1 MRFPPAAP
9 CAKAG
14 ATRQEGAMARI
25 LITSA
30 IPYINGIKHLGNL
43 VGSQLPADLFA
54 RFNRAIGNEVMFIC
68 ATDEHGTPAEL
79 AAAKAGK
86 PVAEYCAEMHGVQAE
101 IAKGFRLSFDHF
113 GRSSSQRNH
122 KLTQHFA
129 GKLAENGLIREVS
142 EKMIYSI
149 DDGRFLPDRYIEGT
163 CPNCGFESARGDQC
177 DNCTKQL
184 DPTDLINP
192 RSTISGSTN
201 LEERETKHLYL
212 MQRALKDKLEAWIDS
227 KTDWPILTTSI
238 AKKWLNDGD
247 GLQDRGITRDLHW
260 GIPVMRG
267 DQPWPGME
275 GKVFYVWF
283 DAPIEYIACTAEWAD
298 ANGLDDA
305 AWQRWWR
312 TDKGAADVTYYQFM
326 GKDNVPFHTL
336 SFPATI
342 LGSGEPWK
350 LVDYLKSFN
359 YLNYDGG
366 QFSTSRGR
374 GVFMDQA
381 LSILPSD
388 YWRWWLLSHAP
399 ESSDAEFTWEN
410 FQASVNKD
418 LADVLGNFVSR
429 VTKFAVSK
437 LGDTVP
443 EAGAFGPME
452 TALIADLGVR
462 IADYT
467 RAMEGMEVRKAAAE
481 LRAIWVIGNEYL
493 QAAAPWSVV
502 KTDPEQAQ
510 AQIRLALN
518 LIRIYAVL
526 SSPFIPDAAQTMMTA
541 MGSDDWT
548 WPSDVHAAVRTLSA
562 GHSFTVPE
570 NLFRK
575 ITDEERADW
584 QARFAGIRT

>member
-1 MRFPPAAP
+1 
-9 CAKAG
+9 
-14 ATRQEGAMARI
+14 MARI

-54 RFNRAIGNEVMFIC
+54 RYSRARGHEVMFIC

-86 PVAEYCAEMHGVQAE
+86 PVDQYCAEMHDVQAE
-101 IAKGFRLSFDHF
+101 IARGFQLSFDHF

-129 GKLAENGLIREVS
+129 GVLADNGLIREVAES
-142 EKMIYSI
+142 QVYSI

-163 CPNCGFESARGDQC
+163 CPNCGYTSARGDQC

-192 RSTISGSTN
+192 HSTVSGSTN
-201 LEERETKHLYL
+201 LEVRETKHLYL
-212 MQRALKDKLEAWIDS
+212 MQRSLRDKLEAWIDS
-227 KTDWPILTTSI
+227 KHDWPILTTSI

-260 GIPVMRG
+260 GIPVKRG

-283 DAPIEYIACTAEWAD
+283 DAPIEYIAGTAEWAD
-298 ANGLDDA
+298 ANGLGDDA
-305 AWQRWWR
+305 WERWWR

-437 LGDTVP
+437 LGGTVP

-467 RAMEGMEVRKAAAE
+467 RAMAGMEVRKAAAE

-548 WPSDVHAAVRTLSA
+548 WPSDVHAAVRTLPA
-562 GHSFTVPE
+562 GHAFAVPE
-570 NLFRK
+570 NLVRK

>member
-1 MRFPPAAP
+1 
-9 CAKAG
+9 
-14 ATRQEGAMARI
+14 MARI

-54 RFNRAIGNEVMFIC
+54 RYNRARGHEVMFIC

-86 PVAEYCAEMHGVQAE
+86 PVAEYCAEMHEVQKELA
-101 IAKGFRLSFDHF
+101 AGFRLSFDHF

-122 KLTQHFA
+122 RLTQHFA
-129 GKLAENGLIREVS
+129 GKLAENGLIREVT
-142 EKMIYSI
+142 ERQVYSV

-163 CPNCGFESARGDQC
+163 CPNCGYDSARGDQC

-192 RSTISGSTN
+192 HSTISGSTN
-201 LEERETKHLYL
+201 LEVRETKHLYL
-212 MQRALKDKLEAWIDS
+212 MQHTLKDKIEAWIDS

-260 GIPVMRG
+260 GIPVMKG
-267 DQPWPGME
+267 NDPWPGME

-283 DAPIEYIACTAEWAD
+283 DAPIEYIAGTAEWAD
-298 ANGLDDA
+298 ANGKSEAD
-305 AWQRWWR
+305 WERWWR
-312 TDKGAADVTYYQFM
+312 TDKGADDVTYYQFM

-350 LVDYLKSFN
+350 MVDYLKSFN

-399 ESSDAEFTWEN
+399 ESADSEFTWDN

-429 VTKFAVSK
+429 VTKFAKSK

-443 EAGAFGPME
+443 AGGEFGPQE
-452 TALIADLGVR
+452 TALIADLGAR
-462 IADYT
+462 IRDYE
-467 RAMEGMEVRKAAAE
+467 RCMDQMEVRKAAAE
-481 LRAIWVIGNEYL
+481 LRAIWVVGNEYL
-493 QAAAPWSVV
+493 QSAAPWSAV
-502 KTDPEQAQ
+502 KTDPARAEAM
-510 AQIRLALN
+510 IRLSLN
-518 LIRIYAVL
+518 LIRLYAIL
-526 SSPFIPDAAQTMMTA
+526 SQPFIPDAAQAMMSA
-541 MGSDDWT
+541 MGSDDWS
-548 WPSDVHAAVRTLSA
+548 WPTDAGAALRALPP
-562 GHSFTVPE
+562 GHTFAVPE

-575 ITDEERADW
+575 ITDEERAEW
-584 QARFAGIRT
+584 QQKFAGTRD

>member
-1 MRFPPAAP
+1 
-9 CAKAG
+9 
-14 ATRQEGAMARI
+14 MARI

-54 RFNRAIGNEVMFIC
+54 RFNRAMGHEVMFIC

-86 PVAEYCAEMHGVQAE
+86 PVADYCAEMHEVQAE
-101 IAKGFRLSFDHF
+101 IARGFRLSFDHF

-129 GKLAENGLIREVS
+129 GKLAENGLIEEVS
-142 EKMIYSI
+142 EKQVYSI
-149 DDGRFLPDRYIEGT
+149 DDGRFLPDRYITGT
-163 CPNCGFESARGDQC
+163 CPNCGYTAARGDQC
-177 DNCTKQL
+177 ENCTKQL

-192 RSTISGSTN
+192 RSSISGSTN
-201 LEERETKHLYL
+201 LEVRETKHLYL
-212 MQRALKDKLEAWIDS
+212 RQRSLRDKLEAWIDS
-227 KTDWPILTTSI
+227 KHDWPILTTSI

-247 GLQDRGITRDLHW
+247 GLQDRGITRDLNW
-260 GIPVMRG
+260 GIPVKKG

-283 DAPIEYIACTAEWAD
+283 DAPIEYIAATAEWAD
-298 ANGLDDA
+298 ANGKPDSE
-305 AWQRWWR
+305 WERWWR
-312 TDKGAADVTYYQFM
+312 TDKGAQDVTYYQFM

-366 QFSTSRGR
+366 QFSTSQGR

-381 LSILPSD
+381 LSILPAD

-399 ESSDAEFTWEN
+399 ESADSEFTWEN

-418 LADVLGNFVSR
+418 LADVLGNLVSR

-437 LGDTVP
+437 FGNEVP
-443 EAGAFGPME
+443 AGGQFGPLE
-452 TALIADLGVR
+452 TALIADLGAR
-462 IADYT
+462 ITDYT
-467 RAMEGMEVRKAAAE
+467 RLMEQMEVRKAAAE

-493 QAAAPWSVV
+493 QAAAPWSVA

-510 AQIRLALN
+510 AIVRLALN
-518 LIRIYAVL
+518 LIRVYAIL
-526 SSPFIPDAAQTMMTA
+526 SAPFIPDASEAMMQAVGSNDRSWPHEISAA
-541 MGSDDWT
+541 M
-548 WPSDVHAAVRTLSA
+548 RTLPP
-562 GHSFTVPE
+562 GHGFTVPE

-584 QARFAGIRT
+584 QQKFSGLRA

>member
-1 MRFPPAAP
+1 
-9 CAKAG
+9 
-14 ATRQEGAMARI
+14 MARI

-54 RFNRAIGNEVMFIC
+54 RFNRAMGHEVMFIC

-86 PVAEYCAEMHGVQAE
+86 PVADYCAEMHEVQAE

-129 GKLAENGLIREVS
+129 GVLADNGLIREVA

-227 KTDWPILTTSI
+227 KADWPILTTSI

-260 GIPVMRG
+260 GIPVMKG

-283 DAPIEYIACTAEWAD
+283 DAPIEYIAGTAEWAD
-298 ANGLDDA
+298 ANGLGDE

-312 TDKGAADVTYYQFM
+312 TDKGAHDVTYYQFM

-399 ESSDAEFTWEN
+399 ETSDAEFTWEN

-429 VTKFAVSK
+429 VTKFAKSK
-437 LGDTVP
+437 LGETVP
-443 EAGAFGPME
+443 AAGAFGPME
-452 TALIADLGVR
+452 TALIADLGAR

-467 RAMEGMEVRKAAAE
+467 RAMEAMEVRKAAGE

-502 KTDPEQAQ
+502 KTDPDHAQ

-518 LIRIYAVL
+518 LIRIYAIL
-526 SSPFIPDAAQTMMTA
+526 SAPFIPDAAQAMMSA

-548 WPSDVHAAVRTLSA
+548 WPGDVQTAMRALPADH
-562 GHSFTVPE
+562 GFTVPE

-584 QARFAGIRT
+584 QARFAGLRT

>member
-1 MRFPPAAP
+1 
-9 CAKAG
+9 
-14 ATRQEGAMARI
+14 MARI

-129 GKLAENGLIREVS
+129 GKLAENGLIREVA

-437 LGDTVP
+437 LGETVP

-502 KTDPEQAQ
+502 KTDPDQAQ

-548 WPSDVHAAVRTLSA
+548 WPSDVHAAVRTLPA
-562 GHSFTVPE
+562 GHSFAVPE